1 MPDAF
6 LIGAGL
12 SYGLTAGKLPLTAE
26 LYTLL
31 AKDEACKPILARYK
45 TTKIDTALS
54 YLDLEIATADAAG
67 RAPLEKDRTAIEAAI
82 NAACADDAATEESKG
97 FCSQLPKG
105 ARIFTFNYDLL
116 LEKSLWALNRW
127 SPKGGY
133 GGFDSGFLLEHA
145 RDNTDGI
152 TFFKLHGSLNFHL
165 YEVLGATDL
174 FVDVEITETDF
185 VGLGGSASSAN
196 DRKKVGF
203 GIYPSYLK
211 SYTVPSVRANWRAA
225 FKAIADCDRLFSIG
239 YSFPPEDPLSCFL
252 VDEYLLPD
260 PRTKTIYILDL
271 NADVAAARLATTTS
285 VLIKTVPVK
294 CDLRDI
300 DSTKKVLDS
309 WGVTP

>member
-1 MPDAF
+1 MADAF
-6 LIGAGL
+6 LVGAGL

-26 LYTLL
+26 LYALL
-31 AKDEACKPILARYK
+31 TKDEGCKPILARYK
-45 TTKIDTALS
+45 TTKIDMALS
-54 YLDLEIATADAAG
+54 YLDLEIASADAGG
-67 RAPLEKDRTAIEAAI
+67 RAPLEKDRAVLESAI
-82 NAACADDAATEESKG
+82 NAACANDAATAESLA

-116 LEKSLWALNRW
+116 LEKSLWALKRW

-145 RDNTDGI
+145 PDNTDGI

-174 FVDVEITETDF
+174 FVDVEVTEADF

-225 FKAIADCDRLFSIG
+225 FKAIAGCDRLFSIG

-260 PRTKTIYILDL
+260 PRAKTVYILDL
-271 NADVAAARLATTTS
+271 NADVAAKRLAEATS
-285 VLIKTVPVK
+285 VQIKTVPAK
-294 CDLRDI
+294 CDLRDGAA
-300 DSTKKVLDS
+300 TKKIMDA
-309 WGVTP
+309 WGLKA